1 MRSREDMMST
11 IDMNNVS
18 KPQTGDSSGR
28 LNRAESASPSRSAS
42 GQSGTDSARAAP
54 SDAVSLSQSA
64 AEIAALEGQLKSLSG
79 VDQARVDS
87 IRQSISDG
95 SYTVDTDKVIDG
107 LLSAEQSLL

>member
-1 MRSREDMMST
+1 MST

-28 LNRAESASPSRSAS
+28 LNRAESTSASRSAS
-42 GQSGTDSARAAP
+42 GQSGTDSARVTP

-79 VDQARVDS
+79 VDQARIDS

-107 LLSAEQSLL
+107 LLSAEQSFL

>member
-1 MRSREDMMST
+1 MST
-11 IDMNNVS
+11 VDMSNVS

-28 LNRAESASPSRSAS
+28 LSRAESASPSRSAS

-95 SYTVDTDKVIDG
+95 SYTVDADKVIDG
-107 LLSAEQSLL
+107 LLSAEKSLL